1 MGRALPDVEEEQDF
15 GELNGLTGCVVLL
28 QSFLDGLDVLDEA
41 ELRLRLRGPRG
52 GIDRWEWDIYLYR
65 LGPAFFG
72 SLLSFRGQQ
81 FDLIFLCGFPFSA
94 CVFKPR

>member
-28 QSFLDGLDVLDEA
+28 QSFLDGLNVLDEG

-52 GIDRWEWDIYLYR
+52 GIDGWEWDIYLYR
-65 LGPAFFG
+65 LGPAFFWVAIVV
-72 SLLSFRGQQ
+72 SWTA
-81 FDLIFLCGFPFSA
+81 I
-94 CVFKPR
+94 

>member
-1 MGRALPDVEEEQDF
+1 MDGSGIYIYIVL
-15 GELNGLTGCVVLL
+15 VLL
-28 QSFLDGLDVLDEA
+28 
-41 ELRLRLRGPRG
+41 
-52 GIDRWEWDIYLYR
+52 
-65 LGPAFFG
+65 FFG